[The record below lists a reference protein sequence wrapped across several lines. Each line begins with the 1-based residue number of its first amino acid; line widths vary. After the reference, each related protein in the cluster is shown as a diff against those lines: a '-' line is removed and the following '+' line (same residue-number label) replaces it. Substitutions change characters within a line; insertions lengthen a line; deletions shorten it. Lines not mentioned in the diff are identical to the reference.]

1 MNFIPQWEVDNGKL
15 LPLIYLL
22 VSPHASAI
30 LQGGIFVF
38 LAVGKS
44 DSTLP
49 NVWTSARR
57 WPTRASPSTSP
68 SRWVQLSPSPLR
80 QRTRVWP
87 RTAQARPRRR
97 QARLPLG
104 EMPGARRPSWKKRQ
118 NPVPDPVSTEGGV
131 EPGVGPWDCQSREK
145 TLPSVTFVETVSNL
159 KLVWRYTRGKL
170 TKIKR

>member
-1 MNFIPQWEVDNGKL
+1 MSQFLYQKESSLKYWIVIPQWEVDNDKL
-15 LPLIYLL
+15 LPLNYLL

-44 DSTLP
+44 DSTLA

-57 WPTRASPSTSP
+57 WPTRALPSTSP
-68 SRWVQLSPSPLR
+68 SIWVQLSPSPLR

-97 QARLPLG
+97 QARLPSG
-104 EMPGARRPSWKKRQ
+104 EMPGARRPSWKEAKPCTCTCVHKC
-118 NPVPDPVSTEGGV
+118 NICGNGFKSEAGV
-131 EPGVGPWDCQSREK
+131 KIHKGK
-145 TLPSVTFVETVSNL
+145 THKNEELPED
-159 KLVWRYTRGKL
+159 Y
-170 TKIKR
+170 